1 LLYFAKPSINQVPKF
16 FLAIAKTPILGNK
29 KIIKSQI
36 KKKREWIVFL
46 KKVEWLKKKHKLFH

>member
-29 KIIKSQI
+29 KKSKVKL
-36 KKKREWIVFL
+36 KKKREWIVFF
-46 KKVEWLKKKHKLFH
+46 KKVE

>member
-36 KKKREWIVFL
+36 KKKREWIVFF
-46 KKVEWLKKKHKLFH
+46 KKVEWLKKKT